1 VVVERVKIHILI
13 KYIHIFCHFDKFPKK
28 TLVKKRHQVLL
39 ALSILSMITF
49 LDRIAFS
56 TASGRITQ
64 ALGLS
69 AVQWGWIL
77 STFTL
82 AYGLFEIPTGFWGD
96 KVGAKRIL
104 TRVVLWWSLFTVLTG
119 FATGF
124 MSLIVI
130 RFLFGVGEAGAYPNT
145 SIVLAKWFPANE
157 RAQAQAFIWGASRI
171 GAAIAPL
178 LVVPIQQAYGW
189 QMSFYFLGII
199 GVVWAIFWYFWHKED
214 PTEAA
219 DLSQHELSDI
229 LNNRQL
235 DLHSPKIPLRDILKN
250 KNLQFLMLM
259 YGCYA
264 SGAVFFQSW
273 LPKYLQ
279 QGRGI
284 SENELKTVAALP
296 FILGAFGCFF
306 GGFLSDKAVLRYGK
320 TWGRRIVPMIGMSIA
335 GVLMII
341 SALTENNTVS
351 ITLLSV
357 GMAFMDVTAP
367 VSWAVAMDIGGTQS
381 GTTSG
386 ATNTAGLATAYFTTL
401 SFGYLATAY
410 GYYFPVVMQG
420 AMLLVGAVL
429 WLKIDAAEVI

>member
-1 VVVERVKIHILI
+1 M
-13 KYIHIFCHFDKFPKK
+13 
-28 TLVKKRHQVLL
+28 LVKKRHQVLL

-49 LDRIAFS
+49 LDRIAFA

-82 AYGLFEIPTGFWGD
+82 AYGLFEIPTGYLGD
-96 KVGAKRIL
+96 KVGAKKVLI
-104 TRVVLWWSLFTVLTG
+104 RVVLWWSLFTVLTG

-124 MSLIVI
+124 LSLIVI
-130 RFLFGVGEAGAYPNT
+130 RFMFGIGEAGAYPNT
-145 SIVLAKWFPANE
+145 AIVLSKWFPADE
-157 RAQAQAFIWGASRI
+157 RAQAQAFIWAASRI

-189 QMSFYFLGII
+189 QMSFYFLGIV
-199 GVVWAIFWYFWHKED
+199 GVVWAVVWYFWHKED
-214 PTEAA
+214 PTEATDIA
-219 DLSQHELSDI
+219 PSELSYI
-229 LNNRQL
+229 LNHRQI
-235 DLHSPKIPLRDILKN
+235 DIHAQKTPLRDLLKN

-273 LPKYLQ
+273 FPKYLQ

-284 SENELKTVAALP
+284 SENELKIVTSLPFLLAAL
-296 FILGAFGCFF
+296 GCFF
-306 GGFLSDKAVLRYGK
+306 GGFLSDRAVKKYGK
-320 TWGRRIVPMIGMSIA
+320 TWGRRLVPMVGLSIA
-335 GVLMII
+335 GVLMMV
-341 SALTENNTVS
+341 SALTENNTVA

-367 VSWAVAMDIGGTQS
+367 VAWAVAMDIGGMQS
-381 GTTSG
+381 GATSG
-386 ATNTAGLATAYFTTL
+386 ATNTAGLAMAYCTTL
-401 SFGYLATAY
+401 AFGYLATAY
-410 GYYFPVVMQG
+410 GYHVPVVVLG

-429 WLKIDAAEVI
+429 WLKIDAAEVIG